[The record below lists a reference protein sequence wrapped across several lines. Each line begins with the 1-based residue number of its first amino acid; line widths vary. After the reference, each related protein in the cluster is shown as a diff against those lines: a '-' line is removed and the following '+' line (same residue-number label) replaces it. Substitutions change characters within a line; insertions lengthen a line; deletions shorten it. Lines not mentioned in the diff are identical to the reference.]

1 MINRLALGTAQLGQ
15 DYGIAN
21 KVGQISFGE
30 AKESLFMALLNGV
43 DTLDTAISY
52 GDSETVIGKIGIEK
66 FRVITKLPE
75 VPKNCNIRSW
85 ITSQLKLSLSRL
97 SINSVY
103 GLLLH
108 RPWQLKGPLG
118 NETLLTLEELK
129 QSGIIK
135 KIGISIY
142 DPEDLDGLP
151 LKAIDIVQA
160 PYNIFDRRLITSGAA
175 AKLKDLGIELHARS
189 IFLQGLLLIPRQ
201 DRPSKFLRWSDQ
213 WLKWDSW
220 LDQQRV
226 SALRACTSFALSR
239 VEIDR
244 VIVGFDSTS
253 QLKEIL
259 EIAKQDQLKS
269 YPNFDDLDINLI
281 NPSNWSAL

>member
-52 GDSETVIGKIGIEK
+52 GDSEAVMGKIGIEK

-75 VPKNCNIRSW
+75 VPKSLNVRSW

-97 SINSVY
+97 SVNSVY

-108 RPWQLKGPLG
+108 RPWQLKGQLG
-118 NETLLTLEELK
+118 NEILLTLEELK

-160 PYNIFDRRLITSGAA
+160 PYNIFDRRLFASGAA

-189 IFLQGLLLIPRQ
+189 IFLQGLLLIPRE
-201 DRPSKFLRWSDQ
+201 DRPVKFLRWSDH

-226 SALRACTSFALSR
+226 SALRACMSFALSR

-269 YPNFDDLDINLI
+269 YPNFDDVDINLI
-281 NPSNWSAL
+281 NPSNWSTL